1 MNARIEMPFW
11 AKSAPITI
19 DVRER
24 SFAILARVASN
35 RETLYRWLALGFYAP
50 DDQLIEALTSQRL
63 VYGVGAAL
71 EWLGKD
77 QQLFDEGLQ
86 RLQRCRAVTRAELVA
101 EYQRL
106 FGTGLDR
113 VSPREAAYRWRD
125 ASDLLNNGEVIAH
138 LLRLQYQQ
146 FDVAPVMERDDHVA
160 VELEFL
166 SFLCGREAASWSGS
180 LPDMARQLRRQ
191 QKSFLDDHLGR
202 WLAEFCQRVRTRT
215 TSNLYAGLALLADA
229 WLKLEHGSNYLP
241 PVTKS

>member
-1 MNARIEMPFW
+1 MNDLIEV
-11 AKSAPITI
+11 ALSAQSASIAI
-19 DVRER
+19 DARER
-24 SFAILARVASN
+24 SLAILTRVASS
-35 RETLYRWLALGFYAP
+35 RETVYRWLALGFYAP
-50 DDQLIEALTSQRL
+50 DGQIVEALTDGRL
-63 VYGVGAAL
+63 VRSFAAAI

-77 QQLFDEGLQ
+77 QQLFDEGLRQ
-86 RLQRCRAVTRAELVA
+86 LQCCRAVTRAELAA

-106 FGTGLDR
+106 FGKGLDR

-125 ASDLLNNGEVIAH
+125 ASDLLNSGEAIAR
-138 LLRLQYQQ
+138 LLRLHYQQ
-146 FDVAPVMERDDHVA
+146 FNVAPVVERADHVA
-160 VELEFL
+160 VQLEFV

-229 WLKLEHGSNYLP
+229 WLKLEHGSSYLP
-241 PVTKS
+241 PVTKP

>member
-1 MNARIEMPFW
+1 MTDQIGRRL
-11 AKSAPITI
+11 SAAAAPGVI
-19 DVRER
+19 DPRER
-24 SFAILARVASN
+24 AFAILARVASS

-50 DDQLIEALTSQRL
+50 DDQFAEALISQRL
-63 VYGVGAAL
+63 VYGVVAAL

-77 QQLFDEGLQ
+77 QLLFDEGLHH
-86 RLQRCRAVTRAELVA
+86 LQRCRTVTQIELAA
-101 EYQRL
+101 EYKRL
-106 FGTGLDR
+106 FDKGLDR

-125 ASDLLNNGEVIAH
+125 ASDLLNTGDVIAH

-146 FDVAPVMERDDHVA
+146 FDVAPVTERDDHVA

-166 SFLCGREAASWSGS
+166 SFLCGREAENWSSG

-202 WLAEFCQRVRTRT
+202 WLAEFCQRVQARTQ
-215 TSNLYAGLALLADA
+215 SDAYQGLALLADA
-229 WLKLEHGSNYLP
+229 WLKLEHGPGYLP